1 MTIYAIKLTHPMLLD
16 LYVPP
21 INPQNRRFDSP
32 PPPPGLRV
40 QISLE
45 LFLAQ
50 YHIFLARDTSAVL
63 VFLPGFPVLNSLLTT
78 SAFVY
83 VSAGLSEA
91 FNGLMPLLIPAEPA
105 SPRSAVAA
113 PLSA

>member
-1 MTIYAIKLTHPMLLD
+1 
-16 LYVPP
+16 
-21 INPQNRRFDSP
+21 
-32 PPPPGLRV
+32 
-40 QISLE
+40 
-45 LFLAQ
+45 
-50 YHIFLARDTSAVL
+50 